1 MQTLFSKYGDRVY
14 ALDHPTLSVSP
25 IANAIT
31 LANAL
36 PPGARLHLVTHS
48 RGGLVAEVLARVSAN
63 PSETFDAFSAKGHA
77 AQKQQLRELARIVSR
92 KAIAVERLVRVACPA
107 RGTLLASGRLD
118 AYLSV
123 LKWATDLAGIPVAP
137 GFVELLAEVAR
148 RRTDPQQLPGL
159 AAQIPDSP
167 LVQWLDS
174 SGHSLPGDLRVVA
187 GDIDGD
193 SVTSWVKTLVAD
205 AFFWTD
211 NDLVVQTRSMYGGS
225 PRSEATF
232 LLDEG
237 GRVSHFNYFANDHTA
252 GAIVNA
258 LVQDRPPAF
267 AAIGPLSW
275 SGKSATGTRGARP
288 VSSGSPIANR
298 PAAILVPGI
307 FGSHLAVGA
316 RRVWLDRNANGGLSE
331 LEYGRNDRI
340 VPDGLLDVYG
350 SLAAALAADHEV
362 VELAYDW
369 RRPIED
375 GAARLA
381 DVVKEALDRRAESGA
396 AVRLVAH
403 SSGGL
408 LVRAMQWVSAA
419 TWRRF
424 AEAAGSRVLMLGPPN
439 GGTWM
444 PMQLLTGDD
453 TLGNLLPSMAR
464 PFATA
469 AVRQMFAGFPG
480 LLQLQADSTVGRGQT
495 GSDPGLTPRSAN
507 RRRGR
512 RWLRPTRGRC
522 SRRHGTRRRCRT
534 TPASGAFL
542 RSRFSTPP

>member
-1 MQTLFSKYGDRVY
+1 
-14 ALDHPTLSVSP
+14 
-25 IANAIT
+25 
-31 LANAL
+31 
-36 PPGARLHLVTHS
+36 
-48 RGGLVAEVLARVSAN
+48 
-63 PSETFDAFSAKGHA
+63 
-77 AQKQQLRELARIVSR
+77 
-92 KAIAVERLVRVACPA
+92 
-107 RGTLLASGRLD
+107 
-118 AYLSV
+118 
-123 LKWATDLAGIPVAP
+123 
-137 GFVELLAEVAR
+137 
-148 RRTDPQQLPGL
+148 
-159 AAQIPDSP
+159 
-167 LVQWLDS
+167 
-174 SGHSLPGDLRVVA
+174 
-187 GDIDGD
+187 
-193 SVTSWVKTLVAD
+193 
-205 AFFWTD
+205 
-211 NDLVVQTRSMYGGS
+211 MYGGS

-288 VSSGSPIANR
+288 VSSGSPTANR
-298 PAAILVPGI
+298 PAAILVPGM

-480 LLQLQADSTVGRGQT
+480 LMQLQADLTVRWGSDRGQT
-495 GSDPGLTPRSAN
+495 PV
-507 RRRGR
+507 
-512 RWLRPTRGRC
+512 
-522 SRRHGTRRRCRT
+522 
-534 TPASGAFL
+534 
-542 RSRFSTPP
+542 